1 MPSRRRLL
9 RAISAAAA
17 LIGSAVLAACGRAD
31 APGGSASGSV
41 SGGGVP
47 PTTGSAPGSAPGS
60 GGVPGPAPLPDPPGF
75 PTGIPT
81 PTITEP
87 VAGERRRATPF
98 TLVLAQGNSI
108 VVQVTSG
115 GPPCDAVTGTE
126 VNESSGRVVL
136 TVWTG
141 PQVGA
146 GPCDGPQPAIAAI
159 QWIRVPLAAPLGSR
173 ELIPGHQA

>member
-9 RAISAAAA
+9 RAMSAATAVV
-17 LIGSAVLAACGRAD
+17 GSAVLAACGRTN
-31 APGGSASGSV
+31 APGGSV
-41 SGGGVP
+41 SGGVP

-87 VAGERRRATPF
+87 VAGERRRSAPF
-98 TLVLAQGNSI
+98 VFVLAQGTSI
-108 VVQVTSG
+108 VVQVISG

-126 VNESSGRVVL
+126 VIETSGRVVL

-146 GPCDGPQPAIAAI
+146 GPCDGPQVAMAAI
-159 QWIRVPLAAPLGSR
+159 QWIRVPLAAPLGTR
-173 ELIPGHQA
+173 ELIPGRTA